1 MLIWAIANQKGGVG
15 KTTTSLC
22 LSRNLAESGERVLLL
37 DLDPHASLTRAFEVP
52 SAPPPAGTHDLFSGH
67 DPDLRTL
74 ARGTAIP
81 GLLMVAAQPA
91 LATLERRGATQPGLG
106 LALGR
111 ALHRVRGDFD
121 YVLLDCPP
129 TLGLLMVN
137 ALAAADR
144 LVIPTQTDPLA
155 LHGLADMLR
164 TAEMIERS
172 RRRPLPRHIL
182 PTLFD
187 RRTRSGVKSLEQ
199 LHDTYAG
206 RVWHKAVPMDT
217 RLRDPAVL
225 TAAEAP
231 TGRGALAYRSALRWL
246 LDTAE
251 SVNARKEAA

>member
-1 MLIWAIANQKGGVG
+1 MQTWAIANQKGGVG

-22 LSRNLAESGERVLLL
+22 LARGLAVDGARVLLL
-37 DLDPHASLTRAFEVP
+37 DLDPHASLTRAFGVP
-52 SAPPPAGTHDLFSGH
+52 TDPPPPGSHDLFAARA
-67 DPDLRTL
+67 PDISAVLRE
-74 ARGTAIP
+74 TAI
-81 GLLMVAAQPA
+81 GNLRLVAAQPA

-111 ALHRVRGDFD
+111 ALHAVRAQYD
-121 YVLLDCPP
+121 YALLDCPP

-164 TAEMIERS
+164 TADMVERS

-187 RRTRSGVKSLEQ
+187 RRTRAGVRSLEE
-199 LHDTYAG
+199 LRERHG
-206 RVWHKAVPMDT
+206 PRVWPGVVPMDT
-217 RLRDPAVL
+217 RLRDAHAL
-225 TAAEAP
+225 TAADLPESRGFEAY
-231 TGRGALAYRSALRWL
+231 TRALAWL
-246 LDTAE
+246 LRDDTLQQ
-251 SVNARKEAA
+251 EAA